1 MTDLQSRGLTV
12 LSGPFME
19 TVGGLNG
26 VLADG
31 GMTIFKAADL
41 EEATK
46 IATDD
51 PSVKSGHSPSQ

>member
-1 MTDLQSRGLTV
+1 
-12 LSGPFME
+12 ME

-51 PSVKSGHSPSQ
+51 PSVKSGQLAVAVKIFWVPFRE